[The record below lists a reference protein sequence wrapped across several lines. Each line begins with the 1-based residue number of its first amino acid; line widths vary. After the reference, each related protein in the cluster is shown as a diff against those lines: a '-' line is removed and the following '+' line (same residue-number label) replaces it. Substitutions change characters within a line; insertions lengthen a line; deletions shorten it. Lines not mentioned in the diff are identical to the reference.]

1 MTVLLAHD
9 IERLCTNGEPMI
21 QPFCTSRLRAASYQ
35 LTLGPDIH
43 IGGEH
48 KRLTEGKP
56 VVLPPHQV
64 AVVCTQETLWIPRHV
79 IARWSLRVTNIY
91 EGLLWTG
98 GPQVDPGW
106 KGQLFC
112 PIYNL
117 AERPVVLQL
126 GQPMFTI
133 DFSFTSPLCRRYIEM
148 KRDAANY
155 PKVWFQTD
163 TPITLSA
170 HDKHRLRSAPYEAL
184 RELRE
189 LSSFR
194 STATAAVT
202 LMLLVL
208 TLMVGGLAVVAGS
221 QQANLTISIGDFV
234 FWLVVGVVLFLVL
247 GLVVVNA
254 QLLWKFRKLLSADI

>member
-9 IERLCTNGEPMI
+9 IERLCKTSEPMI
-21 QPFCTSRLRAASYQ
+21 EPICTSRLRAASYQ

-43 IGGEH
+43 IGGEEQ
-48 KRLTEGKP
+48 RLEPGKP
-56 VVLPPHQV
+56 VVLHPHQV
-64 AVVCTQETLWIPRHV
+64 AVVCTLETLWIPRHV

-98 GPQVDPGW
+98 GPQVGPGW
-106 KGQLFC
+106 KGHLFC

-117 AERPVVLQL
+117 AERPVVLEL

-133 DFSFTSPLCRRYIEM
+133 DFSCTSRISKRYIEM
-148 KRDAANY
+148 KRDTTNY
-155 PKVWFQTD
+155 PKVWFKTD

-170 HDKHRLRSAPYEAL
+170 HDRNRLRSAPYEAL

-189 LSSFR
+189 LRYFR
-194 STATAAVT
+194 RAANVGGT
-202 LMLLVL
+202 LVLLVL

-221 QQANLTISIGDFV
+221 QKAELKITINDLV
-234 FWLVVGVVLFLVL
+234 FWIAVGVVLFLVCAL
-247 GLVVVNA
+247 AVVNE
-254 QLLWKFRKLLSADI
+254 LILWKLRKLLSDV

>member
-1 MTVLLAHD
+1 M
-9 IERLCTNGEPMI
+9 
-21 QPFCTSRLRAASYQ
+21 
-35 LTLGPDIH
+35 
-43 IGGEH
+43 
-48 KRLTEGKP
+48 
-56 VVLPPHQV
+56 
-64 AVVCTQETLWIPRHV
+64 
-79 IARWSLRVTNIY
+79 TNIY

-117 AERPVVLQL
+117 AERPVVLEL

-133 DFSFTSPLCRRYIEM
+133 DFSCTSRISKRYIER
-148 KRDAANY
+148 KRDTTNY
-155 PKVWFQTD
+155 PKVWFKTD

-170 HDKHRLRSAPYEAL
+170 HDRNRLRSAPYEAL

-189 LSSFR
+189 LRYFR
-194 STATAAVT
+194 RAANVGGT

-221 QQANLTISIGDFV
+221 QKAELKITINDLV
-234 FWLVVGVVLFLVL
+234 FWIAVGVVLFLVCAL
-247 GLVVVNA
+247 AVVNR
-254 QLLWKFRKLLSADI
+254 LILWKLRKLLSDV